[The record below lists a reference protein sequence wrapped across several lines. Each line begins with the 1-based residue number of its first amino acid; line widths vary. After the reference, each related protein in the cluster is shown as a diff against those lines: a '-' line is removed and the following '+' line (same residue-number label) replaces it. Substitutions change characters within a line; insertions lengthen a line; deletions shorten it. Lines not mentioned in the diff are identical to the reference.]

1 MHMMFQTFFP
11 LTHQFIVKRC
21 GTDTEKCRIISKWIK
36 YLAPGNTPRH
46 HNISRRMGFREH
58 IFDFFTGPHI
68 PVRHTVIQHILFIFR
83 PFFTFSIG
91 NGTFSYTLHNRKC
104 FFTVQ
109 PFTDQI
115 RHNIISRTD
124 CRRNGCFSFLNQ
136 RLGISKPYV
145 CSMRQSCDSDQIRK
159 CLRFGIDQHLHREI
173 STKLRDS
180 KSSKLTATNI
190 FRLNAKG

>member
-1 MHMMFQTFFP
+1 MS
-11 LTHQFIVKRC
+11 L
-21 GTDTEKCRIISKWIK
+21 
-36 YLAPGNTPRH
+36 
-46 HNISRRMGFREH
+46 REH
-58 IFDFFTGPHI
+58 VLDFFTGPHI

-91 NGTFSYTLHNRKC
+91 NGTFSYTLHNGKC
-104 FFTVQ
+104 FLTVQ
-109 PFTDQI
+109 PFTNQI
-115 RHNIISRTD
+115 RHDIVTSTD
-124 CRRNGCFSFLNQ
+124 CRGNRCFSFLNQ
-136 RLGISKPYV
+136 GLGVSKPYV
-145 CSMRQSCDSDQIRK
+145 CSMGQTCDSDQIRK